1 MWSNEYEESRTL
13 AEEDVSIVDTSEWLM
28 SKSNTDGSIIWLYGK
43 VIFGRDDKVVIR
55 MIDAY
60 FNQNWSFVYYLTY
73 TKYGFTVLPDDSS
86 FFVFSTLFSQTR
98 IYMFDGSSGVLLR
111 ARKILQ
117 NLFSQD
123 NRVFADPDSTT
134 VFFTAISMN
143 ELWKYDIKSDNVNCV
158 EVDLASTIHNF
169 LPISSIEA
177 VISYKQTSGY
187 SLYFAK
193 LSIESSPQFGW
204 TISTSCP
211 GVGGWAVENSLAILD
226 STNTKIYAL
235 SAYDGTLQLYTL
247 NKDTG
252 EMVGTQYVSAQFPTT
267 YTVFTLFEANHKL
280 YMLFG
285 DSIRYVLI
293 YDINSNGFSNEYEIP
308 SASIVINHIAYLNS
322 DFVFFFGTK
331 ASPSL
336 TFYTSRAYHTAID
349 SLLYV
354 QDSSVV
360 SMTPIGTNYA
370 LNSETNPSLLTF
382 SSQNAYTISPPSPD
396 FYYTLTGIITYYTSI
411 WDNEHYEAHL
421 LPFTFYTLNFT
432 RTCQHRQSTTPVSQ
446 QLLGLSGDMVNWVIF
461 DTAQGLVSLDKTPDA
476 ASPTTYTFKVK
487 YSWVTEE
494 SYKTFFITVAPCQV
508 TNCVKWNGFS
518 NICGEWR
525 AGYRLVNYQCE
536 QFMSTTTRVV
546 QRLSQTM
553 LGIGVGASIV
563 SAALTTTSP
572 QGAFSMIN
580 QFQMLLLLPLIGAYI
595 PLEVIYFIVGM
606 DFALFSFDFIPYTE
620 APGISHLAL
629 FLNVDQRNEY
639 LQTIGFKS
647 ESSLMNNMSIL
658 FTIILTILLHGVI
671 YLCYRRVKDL
681 SDPKWYHRLT
691 TKTFEGFTLSVYI
704 RMILEAFLFI
714 SISSFSEIKY
724 SRLISVA
731 FIISFLISWTLIV
744 LSFGVITTIGYQ
756 IVKAHPNFD
765 EQLHWKFRELFAGI
779 KNDTFSRLFP
789 LLFCLN
795 RTFWVIIVVLL
806 NEIILDAKTALFTA
820 LQFLFLWY
828 LIAIRPFQSK
838 KDMIIECTNQ
848 VILVVLSC
856 LLIHFNKEPNWKSV
870 VESIFIGMITLG
882 VLVGIIVSI
891 FDSIKTIFIKIKS
904 YYEKTKKVTRVTADP
919 SVTGMSRYLQSNTVV
934 GSDITIPITQN
945 EKNSIGGMVKAK
957 TYDLSYSEVRPKYP
971 KIS

>member
-1 MWSNEYEESRTL
+1 
-13 AEEDVSIVDTSEWLM
+13 
-28 SKSNTDGSIIWLYGK
+28 
-43 VIFGRDDKVVIR
+43 

-60 FNQNWSFVYYLTY
+60 FNQNWSFIYSFGY
-73 TKYGFTVLPDDSS
+73 TRYGFTVLPDDSS

-111 ARKILQ
+111 AKEILQ
-117 NLFSQD
+117 ILFSQD

-134 VFFTAISMN
+134 VFFTATSMN
-143 ELWKYDIKSDNVNCV
+143 KLWKYNIKFDTMNCV
-158 EVDLASTIHNF
+158 EVISANTIHNF
-169 LPISSIEA
+169 LPISSIDA
-177 VISYKQTSGY
+177 MISYKLTSGD
-187 SLYFAK
+187 SLYFSK
-193 LSIESSPQFGW
+193 LSIELLFQVGW
-204 TISTSCP
+204 TMSTSCP
-211 GVGGWAVENSLAILD
+211 VGGGWVTMNSLSILD

-235 SAYDGTLQLYTL
+235 NSYDGRQQLYTL

-252 EMVGTQYVSAQFPTT
+252 QMMGAQYVSTQYVTT

-285 DSIRYVLI
+285 DSTKYVLI
-293 YDINSNGFSNEYEIP
+293 YDIISNGFSSKYEIP
-308 SASIVINHIAYLNS
+308 NTSIVVNHIAYLNS
-322 DFVFFFGTK
+322 DFVFLFGMKT
-331 ASPSL
+331 SPTS
-336 TFYTSRAYHTAID
+336 TFYTSRAFHTAID

-354 QDSSVV
+354 QNSSGVG
-360 SMTPIGTNYA
+360 MTLIRTDYA
-370 LNSETNPSLLTF
+370 LSVETNPSVTP
-382 SSQNAYTISPPSPD
+382 SSPTLANISSLNPEPSP
-396 FYYTLTGIITYYTSI
+396 TIMGVVSYYTSV
-411 WDNEHYEAHL
+411 WNDNHYEAHL
-421 LPFTFYTLNFT
+421 LPSTLYTLNFT
-432 RTCQHRQSTTPVSQ
+432 WTCQHRQSIIPVNQ
-446 QLLGLSGDMVNWVIF
+446 QLLDLSGDMGSWVMLN
-461 DTAQGLVSLDKTPDA
+461 TVQGSLSLNKTPDV
-476 ASPTTYTFKVK
+476 ASPTTYTFKLK
-487 YSWVTEE
+487 YSWASEE
-494 SYKTFFITVAPCQV
+494 SYKKFFITVAPCQV
-508 TNCVKWNGFS
+508 TNCVKWGGFS
-518 NICGEWR
+518 NICGEWQT
-525 AGYRLVNYQCE
+525 GYKLVDSKCE
-536 QFMSTTTRVV
+536 QLMSTGTRVI
-546 QRLSQTM
+546 QRLSQAM
-553 LGIGVGASIV
+553 LGIGVGASII
-563 SAALTTTSP
+563 SAALTTSSP
-572 QGAFSMIN
+572 QAAFSMIN

-595 PLEVIYFIVGM
+595 PLEIIHFIVGM
-606 DFALFSFDFIPYTE
+606 DFALFSFDFIPFTE
-620 APGISHLAL
+620 APGISHLAS
-629 FLNVDQRNEY
+629 FLNVGQRNEY
-639 LQTIGFKS
+639 LETIGLES

-658 FTIILTILLHGVI
+658 LTIILTILLHGVI
-671 YLCYRRVKDL
+671 YLCYRRVKDV
-681 SDPKWYHRLT
+681 SDPKWYHQLT
-691 TKTFEGFTLSVYI
+691 TKTFEAFNLSVYI

-731 FIISFLISWTLIV
+731 FIISFLISWALIV
-744 LSFGVITTIGYQ
+744 LSIGVITTIGYQ

-765 EQLHWKFRELFAGI
+765 EQLHWRFRELFAGI